1 MNALYQQIKSVIEHS
16 SCGQTVSDFW
26 LQRLDAG
33 ELTRD
38 ECKESHFCVYFL
50 PYDSA
55 TRTVLLVHHK
65 KAGLWLSPGGHIDL
79 GESLIQTLN
88 REIAEELGV
97 SGKTSAEIEPFLL
110 TVTPIDNS
118 NQACK
123 EHLDIWYRFETDPSE
138 LRVDLTEFHETGW
151 VTLGEARQM
160 ITDPPNLKAIDR
172 MEQFFATLVN
182 TP

>member
-33 ELTRD
+33 ELTRN
-38 ECKESHFCVYFL
+38 ECKESHFCVGFL
-50 PYDSA
+50 PYNSA

-65 KAGLWLSPGGHIDL
+65 KAGLWLFPGGHVDL

-97 SGKTSAEIEPFLL
+97 SGKISAEIEPFLL
-110 TVTPIDNS
+110 TVTTIDNS
-118 NQACK
+118 NQPCK
-123 EHLDIWYRFETDPSE
+123 EQLDIWYRFETDPSD
-138 LRVDLTEFHETGW
+138 LRVDLTEFHETRW

-160 ITDPPNLKAIDR
+160 INVPTNLKAIDR
-172 MEQFFATLVN
+172 MEQFFATQVN